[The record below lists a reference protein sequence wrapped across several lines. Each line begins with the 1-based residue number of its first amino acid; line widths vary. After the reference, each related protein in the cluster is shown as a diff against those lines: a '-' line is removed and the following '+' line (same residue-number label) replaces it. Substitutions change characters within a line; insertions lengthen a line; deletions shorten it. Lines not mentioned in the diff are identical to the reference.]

1 MLGSSR
7 DYVYFFKCRG
17 LVYLLKPSG
26 YLTYYQ
32 ALGSAHT
39 FRIRVLF
46 VSQNKQRRLLYTL
59 LSDWVCVTELESTV
73 FARVICAPAYFA
85 HPNF

>member
-32 ALGSAHT
+32 AVSGAHT
-39 FRIRVLF
+39 FRLRVLF
-46 VSQNKQRRLLYTL
+46 VCQNKQRRLLYTL
-59 LSDWVCVTELESTV
+59 LSYSVCITELESIYSAVRSESFETNA
-73 FARVICAPAYFA
+73 FRI
-85 HPNF
+85 